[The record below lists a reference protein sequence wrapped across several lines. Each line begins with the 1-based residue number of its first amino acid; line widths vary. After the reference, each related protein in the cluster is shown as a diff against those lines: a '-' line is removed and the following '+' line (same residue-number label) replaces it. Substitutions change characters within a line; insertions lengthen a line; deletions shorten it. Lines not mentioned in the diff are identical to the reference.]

1 MKFVAV
7 VPTGPGFTRRAI
19 VELSEYEYQALTG
32 DTLVRLDTLKP
43 GREVD
48 IFAMRNALLDISKK
62 GADISKK
69 WADIKRLRATL
80 RTFLDLT
87 EDDAILQVLEKCGVP
102 VVVEEPAKESSD
114 ADD

>member
-32 DTLVRLDTLKP
+32 DTLVRLDALKP
-43 GREVD
+43 GHEVE
-48 IFAMRNALLDISKK
+48 IYAMRNALLDISKK
-62 GADISKK
+62 GADI
-69 WADIKRLRATL
+69 KRLRATL
-80 RTFLDLT
+80 RTFLELT

-102 VVVEEPAKESSD
+102 VVVEEPAKES
-114 ADD
+114 AE